1 MRALLLLI
9 SFAISAE
16 QYQLSG
22 TITSLRDI
30 NIETGNGKLA
40 EGTEFII
47 KLWNRTNEVALVNYK
62 AEREFL
68 VGEDIYLISC
78 ADTGKTHVLPEYDK
92 WFSCNDLKYISEEE
106 AEELLE
112 IEKEKLFLEY
122 YERCLSF
129 GFKEDSIPACIQQ
142 EVFNEKKLMAIRQQ
156 QTTIEVE
163 KKQLGFWGQVLSDIG
178 SYVASP
184 EYQLQKQIT
193 RMNNRIN
200 NLQRQNLIRSVNQS
214 YSRRRN

>member
-1 MRALLLLI
+1 MVNLTEKNRDV
-9 SFAISAE
+9 AI
-16 QYQLSG
+16 Y
-22 TITSLRDI
+22 T
-30 NIETGNGKLA
+30 
-40 EGTEFII
+40 
-47 KLWNRTNEVALVNYK
+47 YK
-62 AEREFL
+62 PEREFV
-68 VGEDIYLISC
+68 VGEAIYLIMC
-78 ADTGKTHVLPEYDK
+78 TDTGIAHVVPEYDK
-92 WFSCNDLKYISEEE
+92 WFSCNDLKYITEEE

-112 IEKEKLFLEY
+112 IEREKLFLEY